1 MYADLGAPVRVP
13 SEVVSIV
20 LVSMAKAPS
29 LIVET
34 VFRVSVY
41 TSVVPAYAL
50 MVSVYEVMYVDAAI
64 KVPDFSRELADHHW
78 SQEWKHSSTLAFLEM
93 LLPVDAAAKLALNL
107 AVGLLVS
114 SEVELRMPIPDAT

>member
-1 MYADLGAPVRVP
+1 MRVP

-34 VFRVSVY
+34 VLSASVY

-50 MVSVYEVMYVDAAI
+50 LVSVYEVVYVDAAI
-64 KVPDFSRELADHHW
+64 KVPDFSSELADHHW
-78 SQEWKHSSTLAFLEM
+78 SQE
-93 LLPVDAAAKLALNL
+93 
-107 AVGLLVS
+107 
-114 SEVELRMPIPDAT
+114 

>member
-1 MYADLGAPVRVP
+1 MRVP

-34 VFRVSVY
+34 VLRVSVY

-50 MVSVYEVMYVDAAI
+50 MVSVYEVVYVDAAI
-64 KVPDFSRELADHHW
+64 KVPDFSSELADHHW
-78 SQEWKHSSTLAFLEM
+78 SQE
-93 LLPVDAAAKLALNL
+93 
-107 AVGLLVS
+107 
-114 SEVELRMPIPDAT
+114 